1 MCVRD
6 HYFNT
11 GYFLAGNEPGFA
23 MPLAYHYA
31 NRPDLSAL
39 RMRNVVY
46 TNFGTGIGGVSS
58 IPISLSP
65 IHTHTPPELLS

>member
-1 MCVRD
+1 
-6 HYFNT
+6 
-11 GYFLAGNEPGFA
+11 

-46 TNFGTGIGGVSS
+46 TDFNTGIGGVSAPTFHFTAS
-58 IPISLSP
+58 
-65 IHTHTPPELLS
+65 H